1 MLGRQ
6 AGRADGLHRGVGQ
19 RLAAGATQ
27 PNRIVFFADRQAA
40 QFWLS
45 SGCGRVTPGDGF
57 VAAFEVARPY
67 PVQAGPDIDINP
79 GAQKGQRLGHILLSQ
94 QIDHLPGNGQWGCID
109 VFGFEQGRAHVD
121 RNHDVGLAQLLH
133 LGDRHVI
140 DQAAVHQA
148 ESFVFHRHHQAGH
161 RHGGAHQGGQI
172 AAAPDPCL
180 TGHDIG
186 CHQRQWQGLA
196 FHALRRGV
204 GAHQPVN
211 EEFDFLPA
219 QYSGGKLQRAIFD
232 AALAAGDV
240 ALRKALEPRR
250 EVGVAGAVAEH
261 VAPVGLP
268 QRGLH
273 VGGRQART
281 EGASDQPAH
290 TGAGYAVH
298 RYPQLLQLFQHPHMR
313 RATGATAP

>member
-1 MLGRQ
+1 M
-6 AGRADGLHRGVGQ
+6 
-19 RLAAGATQ
+19 
-27 PNRIVFFADRQAA
+27 FFADRQAA
-40 QFWLS
+40 QFRLGG
-45 SGCGRVTPGDGF
+45 GCGRVTPGDGLF
-57 VAAFEVARPY
+57 AALEVARRNAI
-67 PVQAGPDIDINP
+67 QGRPDIDINP
-79 GAQKGQRLGHILLSQ
+79 GTQKGQRLGHILLSQ
-94 QIDHLPGNGQWGCID
+94 QIDHLPGNGQWGCVD
-109 VFGFEQGRAHVD
+109 VFRFEQGRSHVD
-121 RNHDVGLAQLLH
+121 CNHDVGLAQLLH
-133 LGDRHVI
+133 LGDGHVV

-148 ESFVFHRHHQAGH
+148 ESFVLHRRHQPGH

-196 FHALRRGV
+196 FHALRRGI
-204 GAHQPVN
+204 GRDQAVN
-211 EEFDFLPA
+211 EEFDFLSA
-219 QYSGGKLQRAIFD
+219 QYSGGKLQRAVFD

-240 ALRKALEPRR
+240 ALRKALESGR

-273 VGGRQART
+273 LGWRQART
-281 EGASDQPAH
+281 EGASDQSAH
-290 TGAGYAVH
+290 AGAGYAVD
-298 RYPQLLQLFQHPHMR
+298 RDVQLLQLFQHPHVR